1 MTENKKT
8 VFTDAEVNEKDKVKS
23 TTDSNADQEVKAIAM
38 KTTWMAVAAS
48 VLVIIGLSLVTLEMR
63 SSNKEL
69 AKELEDLKVANRE
82 LLFRIEASQDA
93 QRNTEVVL
101 STIAQDGTVAV
112 SLQAADGKPQNSSV
126 TILWN
131 KMNEQVFL
139 ALGKLPT
146 PPENK
151 QYQLWAVVNGAFVDM
166 GVFDTA
172 TTEFQKMKTIADAQA
187 FAITLEQ
194 KGGSLTPTLS
204 EMYVIG
210 NVSL

>member
-23 TTDSNADQEVKAIAM
+23 MTDSNADQEVKAIAM

-82 LLFRIEASQDA
+82 LLFRFEASQDA

-101 STIAQDGTVAV
+101 SAIAQDGTVAV

-139 ALGKLPT
+139 TLGKLPA

-151 QYQLWAVVNGAFVDM
+151 QYQLWAVVDGASVDM